1 MAFLLIIGMSWFSG
15 IERAE
20 AVQITEVL
28 LAAGLEVKRALCASA
43 GREVDHSRITHL
55 SCGEV
60 PARPVILG

>member
-1 MAFLLIIGMSWFSG
+1 MSWFSG
-15 IERAE
+15 IERPE

-28 LAAGLEVKRALCASA
+28 LAAGLEVKRALCTSA

>member
-1 MAFLLIIGMSWFSG
+1 MSWFSG
-15 IERAE
+15 IERPE
-20 AVQITEVL
+20 AVQITESL

-43 GREVDHSRITHL
+43 GGRKVDHSRITHL